1 MQIIYTSV
9 FAALSPSSQS
19 TGRTSPCCQ
28 TGDRQGGEKKKK
40 KRGTKN
46 KNKKDFQIQSMS
58 HKSSFLYYSLNN
70 QSTSYFAVLTTYRT
84 ATILPILHLH
94 YPFHERTIAGAD
106 FILLLFH
113 QQGYHFVTHTDT
125 IQLVLTESDSGR
137 TTPH

>member
-1 MQIIYTSV
+1 MSLLLYH
-9 FAALSPSSQS
+9 LPHSQQEEPVPAVKLVIDKE
-19 TGRTSPCCQ
+19 G
-28 TGDRQGGEKKKK
+28 KKKK

-70 QSTSYFAVLTTYRT
+70 QSTSYFAVLTSYRT
-84 ATILPILHLH
+84 ATILPILYLH

-113 QQGYHFVTHTDT
+113 Q
-125 IQLVLTESDSGR
+125 
-137 TTPH
+137 